1 MEKWVLKECDGHDKS
16 LVGCQHPSYNHHQRD
31 LRLGFPITKVSCC
44 DVETLHVTSLHQKP
58 TIFQR
63 NPVSVRKDFAIRSK
77 ITKYPAEFKNM
88 DWAVIGTIA
97 AIVAIVAAVAWTW
110 KRHQQ
115 EQAERLRLA
124 KLEEQQRLAA
134 EHQRLAQLQEQQRQ
148 QEQVERLRLL
158 AELEEQ
164 KRLVAEHHRLA
175 QLQEQQCQQQA
186 AETGSFIAEN
196 QPNVAQLERH
206 GNKLKYPEIISNLT
220 SKIAELLASGRWKE
234 ADEETFRILLSLAGR
249 EKKGSLKVESI
260 QELPSEYICMID
272 QLWLKASNE
281 RFGLSVQKR
290 IWKSVGGNIDCNDQ
304 VYRAF
309 GRCVGWRRDKH
320 WLELD
325 ELTFNY
331 DAPPGHLPAIA
342 VRLGGLSWGIK
353 GFSWD
358 KRAAYVFLLEQ
369 KEW

>member
-1 MEKWVLKECDGHDKS
+1 M
-16 LVGCQHPSYNHHQRD
+16 P
-31 LRLGFPITKVSCC
+31 
-44 DVETLHVTSLHQKP
+44 
-58 TIFQR
+58 
-63 NPVSVRKDFAIRSK
+63 KDFAIRSK

-164 KRLVAEHHRLA
+164 KRLAAEHQRLA
-175 QLQEQQCQQQA
+175 QLQEQQRQQQA

-290 IWKSVGGNIDCNDQ
+290 IWKSVGGNIDCNDR